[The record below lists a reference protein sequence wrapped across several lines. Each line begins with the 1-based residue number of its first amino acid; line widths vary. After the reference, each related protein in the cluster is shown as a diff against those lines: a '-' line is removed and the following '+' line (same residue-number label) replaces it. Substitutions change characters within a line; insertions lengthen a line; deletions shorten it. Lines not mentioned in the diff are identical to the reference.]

1 MAETSNTPVPAPS
14 SMPAASGDST
24 QPPPASASS
33 PSTGDVETRPLEDP
47 SQLSGTESQAI
58 VLRQPEGGDSAE
70 NAPDESKDAGG
81 GGVSPIPMGEGVVLP
96 SFSRPRHV
104 RMEDVDA
111 LFFKGVLSQQT
122 IRPETFAPPDASARW
137 TLPSLPDTGT
147 KTYLVGVPATVDD
160 TRGGGFTMNGYGG
173 TTALIG
179 FEEMNADDNSEF
191 ERLFD
196 MDARQYL
203 LQARQDPLRL
213 DALTSSLDDI
223 GTRREFASILTHFP
237 PDQLASRIERGQE
250 ATIKDALE
258 FKRINGDLRREWKF
272 VCAHWHQEV
281 TSALAKANEI
291 KASDQDEVQ
300 ALKSRY
306 QDQIDALEAEKSELK
321 ARVDDAETQ
330 VGILKKRLD
339 DSTMDPWTLSAFMQK
354 RADVSGNWDRLHDLF
369 VHCVNGCVP
378 PSAWDT
384 VVNITAMDQ
393 RKAPIPTFPAFR
405 LAVPVPKPPVS
416 NPVILDL
423 TNLSGIQESKSHSG
437 GKSPQRSHTPKSL
450 KKTKSPKVQRRP
462 STHHPGRDSVRK
474 AGEKTTISKE
484 AACKMLPGRVIWKE
498 VRPDVRQII
507 LAGIKYETAMR
518 CLDQDKPAH
527 GFFRQPQLVKM
538 LVSMMYWRRLD
549 LTPWARYVPTTYY
562 KMADE
567 RLDRK
572 LRRGEVPPSWGN
584 LDDHT
589 IVYRD
594 SETESVVDDKEL
606 DPDYAP
612 PAQEVEDDDDSESSS
627 SEDEEDSEPKK
638 SKTSGV
644 ESGSKRPHISSSDDS
659 DEAPV
664 TSRRK
669 DHKRLR
675 LDSRSGHKSK
685 SKAKKSLKSSGNRP
699 SRHRSRLARREYD
712 SLTAAELMTIE
723 TPDDDETS
731 WRHLGILVH
740 GRVTRRNALRRRY
753 QSLVKRALATP
764 GFVKTLLYEP
774 GLWKLPDRCCAWIWQ
789 DPRVEKLGG
798 PKCDD
803 LEIQLAETD
812 LREPAR
818 TQWNTA
824 SSKSEWL
831 QYVPTELKARMLSA
845 SERKENLICTK

>member
-1 MAETSNTPVPAPS
+1 
-14 SMPAASGDST
+14 MPAASGDST

-250 ATIKDALE
+250 AAIKDALE

-330 VGILKKRLD
+330 VGILKKR
-339 DSTMDPWTLSAFMQK
+339 
-354 RADVSGNWDRLHDLF
+354 
-369 VHCVNGCVP
+369 
-378 PSAWDT
+378 
-384 VVNITAMDQ
+384 
-393 RKAPIPTFPAFR
+393 
-405 LAVPVPKPPVS
+405 
-416 NPVILDL
+416 
-423 TNLSGIQESKSHSG
+423 
-437 GKSPQRSHTPKSL
+437 
-450 KKTKSPKVQRRP
+450 
-462 STHHPGRDSVRK
+462 PGR
-474 AGEKTTISKE
+474 
-484 AACKMLPGRVIWKE
+484 
-498 VRPDVRQII
+498 
-507 LAGIKYETAMR
+507 
-518 CLDQDKPAH
+518 
-527 GFFRQPQLVKM
+527 
-538 LVSMMYWRRLD
+538 
-549 LTPWARYVPTTYY
+549 
-562 KMADE
+562 
-567 RLDRK
+567 
-572 LRRGEVPPSWGN
+572 
-584 LDDHT
+584 
-589 IVYRD
+589 
-594 SETESVVDDKEL
+594 
-606 DPDYAP
+606 
-612 PAQEVEDDDDSESSS
+612 
-627 SEDEEDSEPKK
+627 
-638 SKTSGV
+638 
-644 ESGSKRPHISSSDDS
+644 
-659 DEAPV
+659 
-664 TSRRK
+664 
-669 DHKRLR
+669 
-675 LDSRSGHKSK
+675 
-685 SKAKKSLKSSGNRP
+685 
-699 SRHRSRLARREYD
+699 
-712 SLTAAELMTIE
+712 
-723 TPDDDETS
+723 
-731 WRHLGILVH
+731 
-740 GRVTRRNALRRRY
+740 
-753 QSLVKRALATP
+753 
-764 GFVKTLLYEP
+764 
-774 GLWKLPDRCCAWIWQ
+774 
-789 DPRVEKLGG
+789 
-798 PKCDD
+798 
-803 LEIQLAETD
+803 
-812 LREPAR
+812 
-818 TQWNTA
+818 
-824 SSKSEWL
+824 
-831 QYVPTELKARMLSA
+831 
-845 SERKENLICTK
+845 

>member
-1 MAETSNTPVPAPS
+1 MAA
-14 SMPAASGDST
+14 
-24 QPPPASASS
+24 
-33 PSTGDVETRPLEDP
+33 
-47 SQLSGTESQAI
+47 
-58 VLRQPEGGDSAE
+58 
-70 NAPDESKDAGG
+70 
-81 GGVSPIPMGEGVVLP
+81 
-96 SFSRPRHV
+96 F
-104 RMEDVDA
+104 
-111 LFFKGVLSQQT
+111 
-122 IRPETFAPPDASARW
+122 
-137 TLPSLPDTGT
+137 
-147 KTYLVGVPATVDD
+147 
-160 TRGGGFTMNGYGG
+160 
-173 TTALIG
+173 
-179 FEEMNADDNSEF
+179 
-191 ERLFD
+191 
-196 MDARQYL
+196 
-203 LQARQDPLRL
+203 LRL
-213 DALTSSLDDI
+213 L
-223 GTRREFASILTHFP
+223 GTP
-237 PDQLASRIERGQE
+237 
-250 ATIKDALE
+250 
-258 FKRINGDLRREWKF
+258 
-272 VCAHWHQEV
+272 
-281 TSALAKANEI
+281 
-291 KASDQDEVQ
+291 
-300 ALKSRY
+300 
-306 QDQIDALEAEKSELK
+306 
-321 ARVDDAETQ
+321 
-330 VGILKKRLD
+330 
-339 DSTMDPWTLSAFMQK
+339 
-354 RADVSGNWDRLHDLF
+354 
-369 VHCVNGCVP
+369 
-378 PSAWDT
+378 

-731 WRHLGILVH
+731 WRHLGILVQYVSTSRNSSGQDPGFPDYEVH
-740 GRVTRRNALRRRY
+740 KYASDLAKKRWDSDAYVELEKWEPWTVMFEGRYRVLFFHRRSTLSLGTLKMLGEIVKFMHTNARAFCILGVGRVTRRNALRRRY

>member
-1 MAETSNTPVPAPS
+1 MAETSNTPAPAPS
-14 SMPAASGDST
+14 STPAASGDST
-24 QPPPASASS
+24 QPPPDSAS
-33 PSTGDVETRPLEDP
+33 PPDAGDVEKRLPEDSSQP
-47 SQLSGTESQAI
+47 SSGESQAI
-58 VLRQPEGGDSAE
+58 ILRQPDGSDSAE
-70 NAPDESKDAGG
+70 NAPDESKDTGGG

-96 SFSRPRHV
+96 SFSRPRYV

-111 LFFKGVLSQQT
+111 LFYKGVLSQQT
-122 IRPETFAPPDASARW
+122 VRPETFAPPDSSARW

-196 MDARQYL
+196 MNARQYL

-237 PDQLASRIERGQE
+237 PDQLASRVFRTSMYLRLVLGEHRRLRAQIERGQE
-250 ATIKDALE
+250 AAIKDALE

-321 ARVDDAETQ
+321 ARVNDAETQ

-354 RADVSGNWDRLHDLF
+354 HADVSGNWDRLHDLF
-369 VHCVNGCVP
+369 LHCVNGCVP

-393 RKAPIPTFPAFR
+393 RKAPIPTFPASR
-405 LAVPVPKPPVS
+405 LAVPVPKPPIS

-423 TNLSGIQESKSHSG
+423 TSPSGIQESKPHSG
-437 GKSPQRSHTPKSL
+437 DKSSQKSPTPKSL

-498 VRPDVRQII
+498 
-507 LAGIKYETAMR
+507 
-518 CLDQDKPAH
+518 
-527 GFFRQPQLVKM
+527 
-538 LVSMMYWRRLD
+538 
-549 LTPWARYVPTTYY
+549 
-562 KMADE
+562 
-567 RLDRK
+567 
-572 LRRGEVPPSWGN
+572 
-584 LDDHT
+584 
-589 IVYRD
+589 
-594 SETESVVDDKEL
+594 
-606 DPDYAP
+606 
-612 PAQEVEDDDDSESSS
+612 
-627 SEDEEDSEPKK
+627 
-638 SKTSGV
+638 
-644 ESGSKRPHISSSDDS
+644 
-659 DEAPV
+659 
-664 TSRRK
+664 
-669 DHKRLR
+669 
-675 LDSRSGHKSK
+675 
-685 SKAKKSLKSSGNRP
+685 
-699 SRHRSRLARREYD
+699 
-712 SLTAAELMTIE
+712 
-723 TPDDDETS
+723 
-731 WRHLGILVH
+731 
-740 GRVTRRNALRRRY
+740 
-753 QSLVKRALATP
+753 
-764 GFVKTLLYEP
+764 
-774 GLWKLPDRCCAWIWQ
+774 
-789 DPRVEKLGG
+789 
-798 PKCDD
+798 
-803 LEIQLAETD
+803 
-812 LREPAR
+812 
-818 TQWNTA
+818 
-824 SSKSEWL
+824 
-831 QYVPTELKARMLSA
+831 
-845 SERKENLICTK
+845 